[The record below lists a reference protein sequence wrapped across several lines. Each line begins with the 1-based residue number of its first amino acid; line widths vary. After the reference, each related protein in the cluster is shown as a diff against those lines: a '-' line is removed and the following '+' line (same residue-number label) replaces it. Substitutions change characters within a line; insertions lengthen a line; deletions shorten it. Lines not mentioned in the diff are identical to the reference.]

1 MSDVMYTIDWLI
13 EECNLLEA
21 SRRLK
26 SEEEEA
32 ALRRVKHAKAEVRA
46 AKKAAKVHSSSSS
59 SSDVCDNNKRQEEAI
74 ACAEA
79 HQVAAEAALALKEE
93 EYLVVFNDCIVKGEE
108 LQAAAAVAGMNTQ
121 QAHIGYYKEQPV
133 EPRAGGDDDRTTKRL
148 RCA

>member
-46 AKKAAKVHSSSSS
+46 AKKAAKVHT
-59 SSDVCDNNKRQEEAI
+59 SSDDCDDKRQEAI

-133 EPRAGGDDDRTTKRL
+133 EPRAGGDDNDDRSTKLL

>member
-46 AKKAAKVHSSSSS
+46 AKKAAKVHS
-59 SSDVCDNNKRQEEAI
+59 DDCGDKRQEAI